1 MIFDGEAKQIER
13 SAFKL
18 TYRSDLCL
26 PSGDDTE
33 EVVEDSRRDGSGNR
47 CRDGPRSGCRDGPGS
62 GCRDGSSLGRG
73 DRAV

>member
-18 TYRSDLCL
+18 TYRSDLYL

-47 CRDGPRSGCRDGPGS
+47 CRDGPGS